1 MAEKRRWIWFP
12 VVIVCVAII
21 VVICCWWWCC
31 SRPVT
36 TALIV
41 RHAEKAA
48 PSGDPPLSA
57 EGQARA
63 ETLVHV
69 VGDAGVTAIYAT
81 EWQRTRQTVEPL
93 AVQLTLLVNEV
104 EAADVE
110 GLVDQVLADHA
121 GEVVM
126 IAGHSDT
133 VPAIIEEFGAGEID
147 AIAENEYDNLY
158 VVTVYR
164 FNRAEVVHLNYG
176 DPD

>member
-1 MAEKRRWIWFP
+1 MEEKQKWVWVPVLFVC
-12 VVIVCVAII
+12 VVIVA
-21 VVICCWWWCC
+21 VICWWWCF
-31 SRPVT
+31 RPVT

-48 PSGDPPLSA
+48 LGGDPPLSA
-57 EGQARA
+57 DGQARA

-69 VGDAGVTAIYAT
+69 AGDAGVVAVYAT
-81 EWQRTRQTVEPL
+81 EWQRTQQTVQPL
-93 AVQLTLLVNEV
+93 ADHLVLPVNV
-104 EAADVE
+104 VNAADVE
-110 GLVDQVLADHA
+110 DLVDQVLADHA

-126 IAGHSDT
+126 IAGHSNT
-133 VPAIIEEFGAGEID
+133 VPDIVEEFGADPIP